1 MMPPVR
7 ARLPVYAMRR
17 RDDKANRATRGR
29 CARVAAFLALLVARA
44 AGAHELGTIQVHA
57 AFEAGG
63 AYRVDVTVEP
73 THVPPPIGTLAPTVV
88 TRYGPVEGL
97 DPAVAQRFGHFLRAL
112 VDGSTIAFD
121 DWPVTPRVSS
131 VVPEPAPGE
140 PPPAEAKPVL
150 RLSGDIPAGAATM
163 TWKTDLAVGTYPLAL
178 ANAEQEP
185 VYQWLEP
192 GQRSEPFALA
202 AAVVPA
208 ARTRIIWQYLVL
220 GFTHIVPKG
229 LDHILFVLGLFLLA
243 VRLRPLLTQVT
254 AFTVAHTITLALTMY
269 GVVGLSSRVVEPLI
283 ALSIVYVAVE
293 NVLQPELRPSRVAL
307 VFAFGLLHGM
317 GFAGVL
323 SELGLPR
330 RSFVEALVSF
340 NVGVEAG
347 QLTVIALAALAVGR
361 FRDRPWYRRRV
372 VVPASCAIAA
382 VGAYWSVRRIFG

>member
-1 MMPPVR
+1 MSSGVVI
-7 ARLPVYAMRR
+7 LV
-17 RDDKANRATRGR
+17 
-29 CARVAAFLALLVARA
+29 ALLGGARA
-44 AGAHELGTIQVHA
+44 AVAHELGTVQVRA
-57 AFEAGG
+57 TFGAGT
-63 AYRVDVTVEP
+63 YRVDLTVEP
-73 THVPPPIGTLAPTVV
+73 AHVPPPIGRPSPTVS
-88 TRYGPVEGL
+88 TRYGAVEGL
-97 DPAVAQRFGHFLRAL
+97 PPAIGERYGHFLRAL
-112 VDGSTIAFD
+112 VDSSTIAFD
-121 DWPVTPRVSS
+121 DQPATPEVSA
-131 VVPEPAPGE
+131 VVPEVAPGE
-140 PPPAEAKPVL
+140 AAPTEAKPVVRL
-150 RLSGDIPAGAATM
+150 RGSIPPGARRF
-163 TWKTDLAVGTYPLAL
+163 TWNTELPVGTYPLAL
-178 ANAEQEP
+178 VNEGQEA

-202 AAVVPA
+202 ASVVPA
-208 ARTRIIWQYLVL
+208 ARSDVVRQYLLL
-220 GFTHIVPKG
+220 GFTHILPKG

-330 RSFVEALVSF
+330 RSFLEALIAF
-340 NVGVEAG
+340 NVGVESG

>member
-1 MMPPVR
+1 M
-7 ARLPVYAMRR
+7 
-17 RDDKANRATRGR
+17 
-29 CARVAAFLALLVARA
+29 
-44 AGAHELGTIQVHA
+44 
-57 AFEAGG
+57 
-63 AYRVDVTVEP
+63 
-73 THVPPPIGTLAPTVV
+73 VPA
-88 TRYGPVEGL
+88 
-97 DPAVAQRFGHFLRAL
+97 
-112 VDGSTIAFD
+112 
-121 DWPVTPRVSS
+121 
-131 VVPEPAPGE
+131 PAPGE

-150 RLSGDIPAGAATM
+150 RLSGDIPPGAATM

-178 ANAEQEP
+178 ANEEQEP

-220 GFTHIVPKG
+220 GFTHILPKG

-330 RSFVEALVSF
+330 RSFLEALVSF

-382 VGAYWSVRRIFG
+382 VGAYWSVQRLLG